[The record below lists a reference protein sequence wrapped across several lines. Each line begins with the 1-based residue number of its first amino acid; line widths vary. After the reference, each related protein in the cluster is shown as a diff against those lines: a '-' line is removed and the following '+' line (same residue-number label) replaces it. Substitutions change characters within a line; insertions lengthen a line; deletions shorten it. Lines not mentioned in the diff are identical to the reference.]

1 MTAASSDRGE
11 KEKTPETDSTT
22 NGALVKR
29 RSELQRSLHLSLPG
43 SVVLPECRPE
53 GPPPAEHKAVK
64 RFNSI
69 RAAERRAG
77 RAAARRGF
85 IEFNAS
91 AGFALWKSPARIT
104 LPQRFNARAIR
115 FRPRPP

>member
-1 MTAASSDRGE
+1 MEPR
-11 KEKTPETDSTT
+11 
-22 NGALVKR
+22 
-29 RSELQRSLHLSLPG
+29 LSVGPSYNVHYIYLPG

-69 RAAERRAG
+69 RAAERRVG
-77 RAAARRGF
+77 SSGGF

-91 AGFALWKSPARIT
+91 VGSALWKSPARIT
-104 LPQRFNARAIR
+104 LPQHFNALCVIR
-115 FRPRPP
+115 FHSSSVRIPPSSARDRAR